1 MMAATL
7 AFAPSE
13 TVLRRDSLFV
23 TDSPIS
29 VVEAMY
35 DLMPND
41 RFVMV
46 RNVSSGA
53 PPVVVFGWVD
63 ELRERMASAR
73 KK

>member
-1 MMAATL
+1 
-7 AFAPSE
+7 
-13 TVLRRDSLFV
+13 
-23 TDSPIS
+23 
-29 VVEAMY
+29 
-35 DLMPND
+35 MPND